1 MKTSSKT
8 SDEGVFRHAQ
18 VLNDV
23 FDLHRRS
30 HHYSLKKQKPELFDS
45 LARKIE
51 HISSPIIKEAYG
63 IYLNAPVLPKRP
75 HPSYFVAIAIRIH
88 QGEVDKNNKSSYIE
102 GGIKTIKPPTF
113 GKSI

>member
-1 MKTSSKT
+1 M
-8 SDEGVFRHAQ
+8 DEGVFRHAK

-23 FDLHRRS
+23 FDLYRRS
-30 HHYSLKKQKPELFDS
+30 HHFSLKKQKPELFDT

-88 QGEVDKNNKSSYIE
+88 QGDVDKNSKPSYIE
-102 GGIKTIKPPTF
+102 GGIKRNNPPTF